1 MRKFT
6 YLLLTLVL
14 AASCISAQKKETPG
28 INQER
33 VEQQP
38 SNYQLFETKNI
49 WVLIKLDTR
58 NGKMT
63 QVHFSLDSD
72 SYRGELILNDRAL
85 VIPEDEKAGRFTL
98 YPTQNMFTFILLDKV
113 TGRTYQVQ
121 WSLKDGERFILPI
134 RK

>member
-38 SNYQLFETKNI
+38 ANYQLFETKNI

-85 VIPEDEKAGRFTL
+85 VFPEDEKAGRFTL
-98 YPTQNMFTFILLDKV
+98 CPTQNMYTFILLDKL

-121 WSLKDGERFILPI
+121 WSLKDGERFVIPIL
-134 RK
+134 

>member
-6 YLLLTLVL
+6 YLLLALVL
-14 AASCISAQKKETPG
+14 AASCISAQKKETSG

-38 SNYQLFETKNI
+38 ANYQLFETKNI

-98 YPTQNMFTFILLDKV
+98 CPTQNMYTFILLDKV

-121 WSLKDGERFILPI
+121 WSLKDGERFVIPI
-134 RK
+134 R

>member
-6 YLLLTLVL
+6 YLLLALVL

-85 VIPEDEKAGRFTL
+85 VFPEDEKAGRFTL
-98 YPTQNMFTFILLDKV
+98 CPTQNMYTFILLDKL

-121 WSLKDGERFILPI
+121 WSLKEGERFVIPI
-134 RK
+134 RY